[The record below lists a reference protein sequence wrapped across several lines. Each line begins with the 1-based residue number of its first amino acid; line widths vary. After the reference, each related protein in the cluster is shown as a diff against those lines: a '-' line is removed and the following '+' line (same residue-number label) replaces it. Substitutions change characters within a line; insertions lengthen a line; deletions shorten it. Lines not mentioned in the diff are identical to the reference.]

1 MDSFQSSVGQNLS
14 SFPKRQKYIYQRKN
28 KTICKI
34 KKAASQTPSQ
44 INKYYYGTFD
54 KTFKDRYNNNTAT
67 FRNKNKQKIRN
78 SLSTSEN

>member
-1 MDSFQSSVGQNLS
+1 MDSFQSSDGQNLS

-44 INKYYYGTFD
+44 IN
-54 KTFKDRYNNNTAT
+54 
-67 FRNKNKQKIRN
+67 
-78 SLSTSEN
+78 